1 MEIVTITMRIT
12 KNILYN
18 RRMKR
23 LLFFTLLIL
32 TIPFFSYAQE
42 GESTYTRVQVLE
54 VIETTYPI
62 VFGQEIEFQRLGVE
76 MPDGTVSKDIFNDST
91 PVKPGDTVY
100 VTEGYDP
107 DTQTEGSFVREVDRT
122 KSMFILF
129 VIFALTYVVIAGKRG
144 FRSLIA
150 LAISIAAVWFVLIPL
165 VVAGHSPL
173 LVGLLISLLILG
185 VAIFITHGFTV
196 VSLSSYVG
204 SFASICITVVFAS
217 FAVSLARVSGLVGD
231 ESSTISV
238 LYGST
243 IDLQGLL
250 LAGMIIGILGVLDD
264 VAVMQAAMVREFMY
278 EKKYSY
284 RELFVKAMR
293 VGQEHAAAL
302 VNTLVLAYTAVAL
315 PLFLIILAPANQYTQ
330 EVLPFS
336 LQISNELFVTEFI
349 RSIVGSLG
357 LVLTIPIV
365 TLIAILLFQKFP
377 PTEPGSHAHHHH

>member
-1 MEIVTITMRIT
+1 
-12 KNILYN
+12 
-18 RRMKR
+18 MKK
-23 LLFFTLLIL
+23 LFVSILFFYLLLVPSTL
-32 TIPFFSYAQE
+32 FAQE
-42 GESTYTRVQVLE
+42 TESAYIRAQVLQ

-62 VFGQEIEFQRLGVE
+62 VFGNEIEFQRLEVQL
-76 MPDGTVSKDIFNDST
+76 PDGTKSQDIFNDYT
-91 PVKPGDTVY
+91 PVKSGDIVY
-100 VTEGYDP
+100 ITQGYDP
-107 DTQTEGSFVREVDRT
+107 DTDTLGFFVREIDRVF
-122 KSMFILF
+122 SMALLF
-129 VIFALTYVVIAGKRG
+129 VLFAVVYVLIAGMRG
-144 FRSLIA
+144 VRSLLA
-150 LAISIAAVWFVLIPL
+150 LGLSVGLVWFVLIPL

-173 LVGLLISLLILG
+173 LVGLLISLVILG
-185 VAIFITHGFTV
+185 VAIFITHGFTI

-204 SFASICITVVFAS
+204 SFISIGVTVLFAS
-217 FAVSLARVSGLVGD
+217 FAVSIARISGLVGD

-243 IDLQGLL
+243 IDLQGLI

-264 VAVMQAAMVREFMY
+264 VAILQAAMVREFMY

-284 RELFVKAMR
+284 KQVFTKAMR

-315 PLFLIILAPANQYTQ
+315 PLFLIILAPANQFTQ
-330 EVLPFS
+330 ETLPFS

-365 TLIAILLFQKFP
+365 TLLAIFLFKKYP
-377 PTEPGSHAHHHH
+377 PTEPGHHHGHHH

>member
-1 MEIVTITMRIT
+1 
-12 KNILYN
+12 
-18 RRMKR
+18 MKR
-23 LLFFTLLIL
+23 LLFFLIFL
-32 TIPFFSYAQE
+32 AITPVLSFAQE
-42 GESTYTRVQVLE
+42 GESTYTRAKVLQ

-62 VFGQEIEFQRLGVE
+62 VFGNEIEFQRLEVQLPNGKK
-76 MPDGTVSKDIFNDST
+76 SQDIFNDYT
-91 PVKPGDTVY
+91 PVKAGDIVY
-100 VTEGYDP
+100 ITEGYDP
-107 DTQTEGSFVREVDRT
+107 DTQTEGFFVREIDRT
-122 KSMFILF
+122 KSMIILF
-129 VIFALTYVVIAGKRG
+129 VIFALVYVLIAGKRG
-144 FRSLIA
+144 LRSLLA
-150 LAISIAAVWFVLIPL
+150 LALSVAVVWFVLIPL

-173 LVGLLISLLILG
+173 LVGLLISLIILG

-196 VSLSSYVG
+196 VSLSSYIG
-204 SFASICITVVFAS
+204 SFISICITVLFAS

-238 LYGST
+238 LYGSA

-284 RELFVKAMR
+284 KELFIKAMR

-336 LQISNELFVTEFI
+336 LQISNELFVIEFI
-349 RSIVGSLG
+349 RSVVGSLG

-365 TLIAILLFQKFP
+365 TGIAILLFKKYP
-377 PTEPGSHAHHHH
+377 PTEPGTHAHHHH

>member
-1 MEIVTITMRIT
+1 
-12 KNILYN
+12 
-18 RRMKR
+18 MKR
-23 LLFFTLLIL
+23 LLFLISFILLL
-32 TIPFFSYAQE
+32 PALSFAQE
-42 GESTYTRVQVLE
+42 SESIYTQAKVLE
-54 VIETTYPI
+54 VLDTTYPI
-62 VFGQEIEFQRLGVE
+62 VFGTEIEFQTLRVE
-76 MPDGTVSKDIFNDST
+76 LNDGTISDSVFNDYT
-91 PVKPGDTVY
+91 PVRAGDVIY
-100 VTEGYDP
+100 LTEGYDP
-107 DTQTEGSFVREVDRT
+107 DTDTEGFFVREVDRT
-122 KSMFILF
+122 KSMILLF
-129 VIFALTYVVIAGKRG
+129 VIFTVVYIAIAGKRG
-144 FRSLIA
+144 FRSLLA
-150 LAISIAAVWFVLIPL
+150 LGVSVATVWFVLIPL

-173 LVGLLISLLILG
+173 LVGLLISLIILG
-185 VAIFITHGFTV
+185 LAIFITHGLSV
-196 VSLSSYVG
+196 VSLASYLG
-204 SFASICITVVFAS
+204 SFISIAVTVLFAS
-217 FAVSLARVSGLVGD
+217 FAVSLARISGLVGD

-284 RELFVKAMR
+284 TQLFIKAMR

-357 LVLTIPIV
+357 LVLTIPLV
-365 TLIAILLFQKFP
+365 TGIAILLFKKYP
-377 PTEPGSHAHHHH
+377 PTEPRTHTHHHH